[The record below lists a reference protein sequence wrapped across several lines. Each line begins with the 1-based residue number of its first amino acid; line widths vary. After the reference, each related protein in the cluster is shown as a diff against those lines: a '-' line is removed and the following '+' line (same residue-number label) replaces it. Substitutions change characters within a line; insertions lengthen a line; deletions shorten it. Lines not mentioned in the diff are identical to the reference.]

1 MKIILHILRKEFI
14 QIFRNKTMLPIIFIM
29 PLLQLIILV
38 HAATLEM
45 KRIEMVVVDMDL
57 SSTSRELTNK
67 FKGSPFFV
75 INGYSFSLDE
85 AKNELKSGN
94 TDLILYIPHNFE
106 GKLTRENE
114 TKLQILIDAINGTVA
129 GLSQVYCLS
138 IIRDFNRG
146 ILAEMVSV
154 SNPDRLKTIDI
165 ETSYWYNPE
174 LNYKIYMLPGILVIL
189 VTVIGM
195 FLSAINLVREKEIG
209 TIEQINVTPIK
220 KYQFI
225 IGKLLPFWVIAL
237 VELGFGLFVGK
248 VFFHIPM
255 IGNLGLLFGFA
266 SIYLLAVMGFGL
278 LISALS
284 NTQQQVMF
292 LAFFFLLTF
301 IMMSGIFTSVET
313 MPKWA
318 QTVNIL
324 NPFAYFMRVIRM
336 VLLKGSG
343 FSDISREIYYLSVY
357 AAIMLSLAT
366 WRYKKVA

>member
-1 MKIILHILRKEFI
+1 MKTIAHILRKEFI
-14 QIFRNKTMLPIIFIM
+14 QIFRNKTMLPVIFIM
-29 PLLQLIILV
+29 PVIQLIVLV

-45 KRIEMVVVDMDL
+45 KRIDMMVVDMDL

-75 INGYSFSLDE
+75 VNGYSFSLDE
-85 AKNELKSGN
+85 AKNRLKSGN
-94 TDLILYIPHNFE
+94 TDLILYIPQNFE
-106 GKLTRENE
+106 QDLNRENSS
-114 TKLQILIDAINGTVA
+114 KLQIMIDAINGTVA
-129 GLSQVYCLS
+129 GLSQGYSLS
-138 IIRDFNRG
+138 IIRDYNRN
-146 ILAEMVSV
+146 ILAEMVPLSGR
-154 SNPDRLKTIDI
+154 DHLKIINI
-165 ETSYWYNPE
+165 ETSYWYNSE

-195 FLSAINLVREKEIG
+195 FLSAINLVREKEMG

-237 VELGFGLFVGK
+237 AELGFGLLIGRV
-248 VFFHIPM
+248 VFHIP
-255 IGNLGLLFGFA
+255 IVGSLGLLFGFA
-266 SIYLLAVMGFGL
+266 SIYLLAVMGIGL
-278 LISALS
+278 LISTLS

-292 LAFFFLLTF
+292 LSFFFLLTF

-318 QTVNIL
+318 QTVNFL

-343 FSDISREIYYLSVY
+343 FSDISREIYYLSIY

-366 WRYKKVA
+366 WRYKKVT